1 VNALARHEFAGFVFA
16 LPPFGAAASFRFLL
30 SACNEGRYPNAH
42 VEMAQFDLGE
52 ALRTQSKY
60 PEAFQAYQSAGSPSG
75 NDAELRQRALL
86 AAGEVSDMLSKRDE
100 ALTQYR
106 AAIAVN
112 ASTEEAG
119 AARKYLD
126 KPYRGH

>member
-1 VNALARHEFAGFVFA
+1 MGEDTAIRIYLVYALTQMGKH
-16 LPPFGAAASFRFLL
+16 
-30 SACNEGRYPNAH
+30 
-42 VEMAQFDLGE
+42 QE
-52 ALRTQSKY
+52 AL
-60 PEAFQAYQSAGSPSG
+60 QAYQAAGSASG

-86 AAGEVSDMLSKRDE
+86 AAGEISDILSKRDE